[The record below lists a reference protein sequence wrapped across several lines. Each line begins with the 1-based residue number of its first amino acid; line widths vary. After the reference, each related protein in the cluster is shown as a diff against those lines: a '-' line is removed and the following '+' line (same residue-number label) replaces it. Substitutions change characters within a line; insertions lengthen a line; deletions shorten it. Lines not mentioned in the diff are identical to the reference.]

1 MLLAAFLIACIG
13 FENKAYADNFTNKI
27 KTWERLTRDNSVENY
42 AELAQFIRKNPDWPK
57 IWLLKRKAEKSMP
70 SRASAAQIIA
80 WFDDYPPKT
89 AKGLDQY
96 ISALMISGR
105 KNDAQNLMRQSWG
118 DIDMSRDE
126 QRNLYRKH
134 GRLIDREAH
143 TRRLDTLLFS
153 KQYSS
158 ARGIASVLGGGFPAL
173 TEARIALASES
184 SNANALLRK
193 VPRNLQNDPGLLY
206 ERLHWRRENKLN
218 SGAVEIL
225 NRAPAANRIQ
235 NPKDWW
241 RERHIIIRR
250 LLEQKKYRG
259 AYVLAS
265 QHKQTE
271 GFSYSQAEWISGWL
285 ALSFLNEP
293 RKAYEHFRTMYKS
306 VKTPVSRA
314 RGSYWA
320 GKASEKAGNRE
331 IADQSYKIAAKFQT
345 VYYGQLAGA
354 KLGVKE
360 TLPNAAPPPLTAND
374 NNNFN
379 RNELIRAAQYFHQ
392 RNNKKNVSIFLSA
405 FINANE
411 TPKAYRFAA
420 QKAIA
425 MDRNYDAVQISK
437 KATAKGLFLTAQSY
451 PVITDKLRGVN
462 NVEWALIHA
471 LIRQESVFDVNAR
484 SRVGARGLMQL
495 MPATAKE
502 TARKLG
508 LNHRTD
514 WLTSRPSHNI
524 KLGSTYIN
532 QMINRYDGSYP
543 LAIAAYNAGPGRVDK
558 WLKTFGDP
566 RTGKIAWIDWIELI
580 PIYETRNYVQRV
592 MEATYV
598 YRLRL
603 KGVQKPASNSIHVA
617 LARK

>member
-1 MLLAAFLIACIG
+1 LALLLFFVILPQSALANSLEA
-13 FENKAYADNFTNKI
+13 KI
-27 KTWERLTRDNSVENY
+27 KTWERLTENHTVHNY
-42 AELAQFIRKNPDWPK
+42 TELAQFIRNNPDWPK
-57 IWLLKRKAEKSMP
+57 LWLLKSKAEKSMP
-70 SRASAAQIIA
+70 NSASTDMVIA

-96 ISALMISGR
+96 IGALVIKGR
-105 KNDAQNLMRQSWG
+105 KAEAQNLIRKLWS
-118 DIDMSRDE
+118 DVELNRDE
-126 QRNLYRKH
+126 QRNLYRKY
-134 GRLIDREAH
+134 GRMIDREAH

-153 KQYSS
+153 KQYSN

-173 TEARIALASES
+173 TEARIALAQES
-184 SNANALLRK
+184 KNANSLLAK
-193 VPRNLQNDPGLLY
+193 VPASLQNDPGLLY

-225 NRAPAANRIQ
+225 NRAPKSERIQ
-235 NPKDWW
+235 NKKQWW

-259 AYVLAS
+259 AYMLAS
-265 QHKQTE
+265 GHRQTE
-271 GFSYSQAEWISGWL
+271 GFSYSQAEWLSGWL
-285 ALSFLNEP
+285 ALQFLNEP
-293 RKAYEHFRTMYKS
+293 RKAYGHFHKMYS
-306 VKTPVSRA
+306 AVKTPVSRA
-314 RGSYWA
+314 RGAYWA
-320 GKASEKAGNRE
+320 GKAAEKSGQAETAN
-331 IADQSYKIAAKFQT
+331 QSYRIAAKHQT

-360 TLPNAAPPPLTAND
+360 SLPNAAPPQLTSQD
-374 NNNFN
+374 KQSFN
-379 RNELIRAAQYFHQ
+379 RNELIRAAQYFSE
-392 RNNKKNVSIFLSA
+392 RRKKNEVSLFLNA

-420 QKAIA
+420 EKAAA
-425 MDRNYDAVQISK
+425 MNRNYDAVQISK
-437 KATAKGLFLTAQSY
+437 KATAKGLFLTKQSY
-451 PVITDKLRGVN
+451 PVITEQIRGIH

-508 LNHRTD
+508 IPHRTE
-514 WLTSRPSHNI
+514 WLTARPSHNI
-524 KLGSTYIN
+524 KLGSTYLN
-532 QMINRYDGSYP
+532 QMLNRYGGSYP

-558 WLKTFGDP
+558 WLKTYGDP
-566 RTGKIAWIDWIELI
+566 RIGKIDWIDWIELI

-603 KGVQKPASNSIHVA
+603 KGVQKPTTGRIHIA
-617 LARK
+617 LARH